1 MAGIPNT
8 RWRIRVGIGRLVHM
22 SNSTETTT
30 TVSATSTPDFL
41 VRAQPWTL
49 LAFRCA
55 VAILFVLHPL
65 TSLGLLGGESP
76 GGFMLAV
83 SVVEIAL
90 ILLVTVGFHARLAAF
105 LLSGMMAFAFF
116 VIHLPNGWNWLDNG
130 GEPPALYSW
139 VFLLLFVLGPGPIS
153 LDRRRVEARSSAQP
167 A

>member
-1 MAGIPNT
+1 MVGIPIT
-8 RWRIRVGIGRLVHM
+8 RWRIRVRIGRLIRM
-22 SNSTETTT
+22 SHSFETTT
-30 TVSATSTPDFL
+30 AVPPTSTQEFL

-55 VAILFVLHPL
+55 VAALFVLHPL
-65 TSLGLLGGESP
+65 TSLGLLGGESW
-76 GGFMLAV
+76 GGFMVAV
-83 SVVEIAL
+83 SVVEIVLIAL
-90 ILLVTVGFHARLAAF
+90 VAVGFHARAAAF

-153 LDRRRVEARSSAQP
+153 LDRRRDDRGGVT
-167 A
+167 

>member
-1 MAGIPNT
+1 
-8 RWRIRVGIGRLVHM
+8 M
-22 SNSTETTT
+22 SQSFDTTT
-30 TVSATSTPDFL
+30 AASPRSAPEFL

-55 VAILFVLHPL
+55 VAALFVLHPL
-65 TSLGLLGGESP
+65 TSVGLVGGESW
-76 GGFMLAV
+76 GGFMVAV
-83 SVVEIAL
+83 SVVEIVLIAL
-90 ILLVTVGFHARLAAF
+90 VAVGFHARVAAF

-153 LDRRRVEARSSAQP
+153 LDGRRVGRGEAT
-167 A
+167 